1 MATAKAYPVIG
12 SFGINM
18 ERIIHTCLV
27 PAKEILLLRDFLFY
41 SQFSSFLLA
50 SPSPSE
56 VNRGCVTM
64 PLAILGTIRVFRNAV
79 TIDLVPR

>member
-27 PAKEILLLRDFLFY
+27 PAKKILLLRDFSVLLPVLF
-41 SQFSSFLLA
+41 
-50 SPSPSE
+50 
-56 VNRGCVTM
+56 
-64 PLAILGTIRVFRNAV
+64 
-79 TIDLVPR
+79 VPAC